1 VCHFYE
7 LVSLLLDEPVEFESV
22 LLTQKPDIVLSLESE
37 DWPTIRLILDAKY
50 RIDTSGRYLE
60 QMRSPGPP
68 ADAINV
74 LHRYR
79 DAILEKDPASD
90 PAGPGKRTVIE
101 GVVQWVAFHEPAAIR
116 EPGAVTQCAPV
127 VGIEV
132 RNLPPAGTNRG
143 GVVPGG
149 GGAVSGFLGLRKRPV
164 YRTEFDIDRVQLLN

>member
-1 VCHFYE
+1 M
-7 LVSLLLDEPVEFESV
+7 
-22 LLTQKPDIVLSLESE
+22 
-37 DWPTIRLILDAKY
+37 
-50 RIDTSGRYLE
+50 G
-60 QMRSPGPP
+60 SPGPP

-90 PAGPGKRTVIE
+90 PSGPGKRTVIE

-132 RNLPPAGTNRG
+132 HNLPPAGANRG
-143 GVVPGG
+143 GVVPGVRG
-149 GGAVSGFLGLRKRPV
+149 DLSGFVGLAEVCGGRCRLWAPV
-164 YRTEFDIDRVQLLN
+164 